1 MDYLNYLHLSKI
13 YIMKLIKNILAIV
26 GLVCLS
32 GLFIFAVQKA
42 PSDDS
47 LDSKSK
53 LINDYNVYAISIPDH
68 LDFAGEAVPLNDPD
82 VYERMDREL
91 LVNTY
96 WQSNGLL
103 MFKRAEKYFP
113 VIEPILKKNG
123 IPDDFKYLAVIESG
137 LINVVSPAGARGVW
151 QIMPAT
157 AKENGLEVNENVDE
171 RYNLEKSTE
180 VACKYLLKSKNSLG
194 SWTLA
199 AAAYNAGNSGIS
211 KRLEE
216 QQVSNYYDLLLGEET
231 GRYLFRII
239 ALKEILKNP
248 EKYGYNFTKEDLY
261 KDIPTYTVKV
271 DTAVTDF
278 TAFAKSFG
286 INYKILKIH
295 NPWLREPQL
304 NNKTRKVYNIEIPKE
319 GYYSTKP

>member
-1 MDYLNYLHLSKI
+1 MKI
-13 YIMKLIKNILAIV
+13 IKNILAIV

-42 PSDDS
+42 PSDDT
-47 LDSKSK
+47 LETEPKM
-53 LINDYNVYAISIPDH
+53 INDYNVYALSVPEH
-68 LDFAGEAVPLNDPD
+68 LDFAGEIVPLNDPD
-82 VYERMDREL
+82 VFERMDREL

-103 MFKRAEKYFP
+103 MFKRAKKYFP
-113 VIEPILKKNG
+113 IIEPILKKNG
-123 IPDDFKYLAVIESG
+123 VPDDFKYLAVIESG
-137 LINVVSPAGARGVW
+137 LTNAVSPAGARGVW

-157 AKENGLEVNENVDE
+157 GRENGLEVNDNVDE
-171 RYNLEKSTE
+171 RYNLEKATE
-180 VACKYLLKSKNSLG
+180 VACKYILESKEDLG

-199 AAAYNAGNSGIS
+199 AAAYNAGQNGIA
-211 KRLEE
+211 KRLED
-216 QQVSNYYDLLLGEET
+216 QQVTDYYDLLLGEET

-239 ALKEILKNP
+239 ALKEILNHP
-248 EKYGYNFTKEDLY
+248 QKYGFNFTEDDLY
-261 KDIPTYTVKV
+261 KDIPTYTVTV

-278 TAFAKSFG
+278 ASFAKGFG

-295 NPWLREPQL
+295 NPWLREPKL
-304 NNKTRKVYNIEIPKE
+304 NNKSRKVYTIEIPKE